1 MRFVSRF
8 VSRIRACVGVRA
20 RIGARVGVGWG
31 AMAPVLLSAGAC
43 PGFYVYTAYTNT
55 FTTYRLLL
63 IAYSNRFTIYRSRR
77 RDAFTS
83 HELLPK
89 RLLLPPTQKRLRLS
103 LTLRCFLLPIGFS
116 VIISFGAVGK
126 SDYFLVLRP
135 PLPFLALFLLCASF
149 TSFPEAVWDLSIP
162 LPFGASLLALFKA
175 ARYFLR
181 SGVEWY
187 FLLYAFFFLRASGFC
202 LKYSDEFI
210 EVVVVCYSPLFA
222 YFYAWAGGCCLYLF
236 GGEGFSGEAHV
247 FKHQPVIRLHRYLA
261 VV

>member
-1 MRFVSRF
+1 MRLPLTIYLSRLTAHAS
-8 VSRIRACVGVRA
+8 VVRLPVAPKRIR
-20 RIGARVGVGWG
+20 
-31 AMAPVLLSAGAC
+31 LLFAFI
-43 PGFYVYTAYTNT
+43 FYLV
-55 FTTYRLLL
+55 F
-63 IAYSNRFTIYRSRR
+63 
-77 RDAFTS
+77 
-83 HELLPK
+83 
-89 RLLLPPTQKRLRLS
+89 
-103 LTLRCFLLPIGFS
+103 LTLRCFLIG

-149 TSFPEAVWDLSIP
+149 TSFPEVVWDLSIP

-236 GGEGFSGEAHV
+236 GGEGFSGKAHV
-247 FKHQPVIRLHRYLA
+247 FKHQSVIRLHRYLA